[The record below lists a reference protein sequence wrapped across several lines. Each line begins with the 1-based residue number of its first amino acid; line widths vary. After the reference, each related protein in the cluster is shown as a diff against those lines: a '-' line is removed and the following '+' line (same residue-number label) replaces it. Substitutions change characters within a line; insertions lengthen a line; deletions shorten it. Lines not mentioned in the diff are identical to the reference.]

1 MNQTSLSTPEPKPVA
16 RQLADSLLEQVALA
30 MGLSYTKLVHNLLKP
45 FFDRAAR
52 YMAETCLELDRIA
65 HEDSPI
71 SAAGWLLR
79 HFVAGDDADG
89 TDNIPQNGPLII
101 AANHP
106 ASYDSLAILS
116 HLNRTDFKVVI
127 ADVPPFHYIPT
138 VCEHAIFAPRTDT
151 HGRMLVLREAV
162 RHLKDNGSLL
172 IFPRGGIEPDPAFMT
187 NPDAE
192 FNLWSRSLEFFM
204 RRVPQAQVLVTIVSG
219 VISPDAMHHP
229 ITRLRRALPDR
240 QRLAFMYQ
248 FVRQMLAGNEL
259 FGLRS
264 LVSFGEVVRNHGQND
279 LLDQIEQAAHRT
291 LDNHL
296 EMIKPSPAF

>member
-1 MNQTSLSTPEPKPVA
+1 MNQSSESTPGSKPVSRA
-16 RQLADSLLEQVALA
+16 LADSLLEQIAIA
-30 MGLSYTKLVHNLLKP
+30 MGLSYSKLVRNLLKP

-52 YMAETCLELDRIA
+52 YMADTCLELDRIA
-65 HEDSPI
+65 REDSPI
-71 SAAGWLLR
+71 KAARWLLR

-89 TDNIPQNGPLII
+89 TDNIPQSGPLII

-116 HLNRTDFKVVI
+116 HLNRSDFKI
-127 ADVPPFHYIPT
+127 ITTDIPPFHYLPS

-151 HGRMLVLREAV
+151 HGRMRVIREAI
-162 RHLKDNGSLL
+162 RHLKTNGSLL
-172 IFPRGGIEPDPAFMT
+172 IFPRGSIEPDPAFMDH
-187 NPDAE
+187 PDAE
-192 FNLWSRSLEFFM
+192 FKLWSRSLEIFQ
-204 RRVPQAQVLVTIVSG
+204 RHVPQARVLVTIVSG
-219 VISPDAMHHP
+219 VISPEAMSHP

-259 FGLRS
+259 FGLKS
-264 LVSFGEVVRNHGQND
+264 QVSFGEIVSNHGQND
-279 LLDQIEQAAHRT
+279 LLDQIEQAARRT

-296 EMIKPSPAF
+296 EMIKPYPAF

>member
-1 MNQTSLSTPEPKPVA
+1 MNQTIESNPETRPVA

-30 MGLSYTKLVHNLLKP
+30 MGLTYTKLVHNLLKP

-52 YMAETCLELDRIA
+52 YMADTCMELDRIA

-71 SAAGWLLR
+71 SAAHWLLR
-79 HFVAGDDADG
+79 HFVAGDDANGMDH
-89 TDNIPQNGPLII
+89 IPQEGPLII

-106 ASYDSLAILS
+106 ASYDSIAILS
-116 HLNRTDFKVVI
+116 HLNRTDFKIVI
-127 ADVPPFHYIPT
+127 GDVPPFHYIPT
-138 VCEHAIFAPRTDT
+138 VVDHAIFAPRTDT

-162 RHLKDNGSLL
+162 RHLKNNGSLL
-172 IFPRGGIEPDPAFMT
+172 IFPRGGIEPDPAFM
-187 NPDAE
+187 PDPDVG

-219 VISPDAMHHP
+219 VISPKAMKHP

-259 FGLRS
+259 FGLKS
-264 LVSFGEVVRNHGQND
+264 QVSFGEIVRNHGQND
-279 LLDQIEQAAHRT
+279 LLDQIELAAHRT